1 MGKLRLLLALSVV
14 LAHSP
19 VGPQWWRPL
28 LDADLAVEVF
38 FVISGFYMALV
49 LSTKYEPVTA
59 AGRASFW
66 RSRFLRIFPAYW
78 IVAASVILFWLAFY
92 HPGITQFFKMPL
104 LISVW
109 AAVSN
114 VALFGLDGLMF
125 IVKTDAGQSLR
136 TSFAEGAGTQPHHL
150 MLIAPAWTL
159 SLELVFYLLA
169 PWISRWRTSALW
181 AIVAAS
187 LLVRVALALLGLD
200 SDPWTYRFL
209 PSEFGLF
216 IAGMLAY
223 RGYARGMLNTPAPTV
238 ALIVLCVVFPL
249 LPDGPA
255 FLGRSALGIATVV
268 LAPFA
273 LPWLFA
279 RSRDDQRD
287 RAIGDLSYPVYLVH
301 LPVMMYLRQFWP
313 SLDVAAFTL
322 ATVAITLLVAHLLE
336 REAVPRMI
344 SVAARVLPKK
354 SARPRR
360 APAPET
366 GSRQPRPR

>member
-19 VGPQWWRPL
+19 IGAQWWRPL

-49 LSTKYEPVTA
+49 LSTKYDPASAV
-59 AGRASFW
+59 GRYSFW
-66 RSRFLRIFPAYW
+66 CSRFLRIFPAYW
-78 IVAASVILFWLAFY
+78 IAAASVGLFWVAFY
-92 HPGITQFFKMPL
+92 HPGITQFFKAPL

-109 AAVSN
+109 AAISN
-114 VALFGLDGLMF
+114 VILFGLDGLMF
-125 IVKTDAGQSLR
+125 IAKTDGALSLR
-136 TSFAEGAGTQPHHL
+136 ASFAEGAPPQPHHL
-150 MLIAPAWTL
+150 MFIAPAWTL
-159 SLELVFYLLA
+159 PLELVFYLLA
-169 PWISRWRTSALW
+169 PWISRWRTIALW

-187 LLVRVALALLGLD
+187 LLVRMVLAWHGLD
-200 SDPWTYRFL
+200 NDPWSYRFF

-223 RGYARGMLNTPAPTV
+223 RGYARGMLNTPAPAV
-238 ALIVLCVVFPL
+238 AFIVLCIVFPL

-268 LAPFA
+268 VAPLV

-336 REAVPRMI
+336 RQLVPRVI
-344 SVAARVLPKK
+344 GVASQFRSK

-360 APAPET
+360 APAP
-366 GSRQPRPR
+366 